1 MRVDGESFGS
11 PLFGRRSA
19 RPGASGARRASA
31 ASSSASTSSTSSA
44 SGSRESSELMSQLQA
59 LPEVR
64 AEVLEDVRQRLQ
76 RGELLTREAAE
87 ATATAI
93 LSDLQA
99 FLRL

>member
-1 MRVDGESFGS
+1 MRIDGDSYGS
-11 PLFGRRSA
+11 PLFGRRPV
-19 RPGASGARRASA
+19 RPGAAGGSRRLSSA
-31 ASSSASTSSTSSA
+31 AQPSSTSTP
-44 SGSRESSELMSQLQA
+44 RENSELKAQLQE

-64 AEVLEDVRQRLQ
+64 ADVLDDVRQRLH

>member
-1 MRVDGESFGS
+1 MRIDGESAGS
-11 PLFGRRSA
+11 PLFGRRPV
-19 RPGASGARRASA
+19 RPGAAGGSRRASA
-31 ASSSASTSSTSSA
+31 ASGAAKPATTSGA
-44 SGSRESSELMSQLQA
+44 RESSELMAKLQA

-64 AEVLEDVRQRLQ
+64 AEVLEDVRHRLH

-87 ATATAI
+87 ATAAAI

>member
-1 MRVDGESFGS
+1 MRIDGESYGS
-11 PLFGRRSA
+11 PLFGRRPV
-19 RPGASGARRASA
+19 RPGAAGGSRR
-31 ASSSASTSSTSSA
+31 ASSSAQPSSSSATSS
-44 SGSRESSELMSQLQA
+44 SRENSELKAQLQE

-64 AEVLEDVRQRLQ
+64 ADVLEDVRQRLH

>member
-1 MRVDGESFGS
+1 MRIDGDSMGS
-11 PLFGRRSA
+11 PLFGRRPT
-19 RPGASGARRASA
+19 RPGSA
-31 ASSSASTSSTSSA
+31 ASGPRRSGSAASPSSTSA
-44 SGSRESSELMSQLQA
+44 SRETSDLMAKIQE

-64 AEVLEDVRQRLQ
+64 ADVLEDVRQRLQ

>member
-1 MRVDGESFGS
+1 M
-11 PLFGRRSA
+11 
-19 RPGASGARRASA
+19 
-31 ASSSASTSSTSSA
+31 T
-44 SGSRESSELMSQLQA
+44 QLQA
-59 LPEVR
+59 IPEVR
-64 AEVLEDVRQRLQ
+64 VEVLEDVRQRLQ

>member
-1 MRVDGESFGS
+1 MAKIQE
-11 PLFGRRSA
+11 
-19 RPGASGARRASA
+19 
-31 ASSSASTSSTSSA
+31 
-44 SGSRESSELMSQLQA
+44 

-64 AEVLEDVRQRLQ
+64 ADVLEDVRQRLQ

>member
-1 MRVDGESFGS
+1 MRIDGESYGS
-11 PLFGRRSA
+11 PLFGRRPV
-19 RPGASGARRASA
+19 RPGAAGGSRRT
-31 ASSSASTSSTSSA
+31 SSSSQPSSTSA
-44 SGSRESSELMSQLQA
+44 SRENSELKSKLQE

-64 AEVLEDVRQRLQ
+64 ADVLEDVRQRLH

>member
-1 MRVDGESFGS
+1 MRIDGESYGS
-11 PLFGRRSA
+11 PLFGRRPV
-19 RPGASGARRASA
+19 RPGATGGSRRT
-31 ASSSASTSSTSSA
+31 SSPSQSSSTSSTSA
-44 SGSRESSELMSQLQA
+44 SRENTELKARLGE

-64 AEVLEDVRQRLQ
+64 ADVLEDVRQRLH

>member
-1 MRVDGESFGS
+1 MRIDGESSGS
-11 PLFGRRSA
+11 PIYGRRPV
-19 RPGASGARRASA
+19 RPGAAGAKGRVAPASA
-31 ASSSASTSSTSSA
+31 SSTSATTS
-44 SGSRESSELMSQLQA
+44 SRENSELMTKLQA

-64 AEVLEDVRQRLQ
+64 ADVLEDVRQRLK

>member
-1 MRVDGESFGS
+1 MRIDGESYGS
-11 PLFGRRSA
+11 PLFGRRPI
-19 RPGASGARRASA
+19 RSGAAGSSRRLSSA
-31 ASSSASTSSTSSA
+31 AQPSSTSV
-44 SGSRESSELMSQLQA
+44 SRETSELQTRLQE

-64 AEVLEDVRQRLQ
+64 ADVLEDVRQRLH

>member
-1 MRVDGESFGS
+1 MRIDGESYGS
-11 PLFGRRSA
+11 PLFGRRPV
-19 RPGASGARRASA
+19 RPGAAGGSRRPASS
-31 ASSSASTSSTSSA
+31 ASSSSTSA
-44 SGSRESSELMSQLQA
+44 SRENSELQSRLQE

-64 AEVLEDVRQRLQ
+64 ADVLEDVRQRLH

>member
-1 MRVDGESFGS
+1 MRIDGESSGS
-11 PLFGRRSA
+11 PLFGRRPV
-19 RPGASGARRASA
+19 RPAATGGSRRASSA
-31 ASSSASTSSTSSA
+31 KPSSTASSRETSEFA
-44 SGSRESSELMSQLQA
+44 AKLQS

-64 AEVLEDVRQRLQ
+64 PEVLEDVRQRLQ

-87 ATATAI
+87 ETATAI

>member
-1 MRVDGESFGS
+1 MRIDGESFGS
-11 PLFGRRSA
+11 PLFGRRPV
-19 RPGASGARRASA
+19 RPGVASDSRRSASTK
-31 ASSSASTSSTSSA
+31 SSASA
-44 SGSRESSELMSQLQA
+44 GSPEASELMSKLQA

-64 AEVLEDVRQRLQ
+64 AEVIEDVRQRLH

>member
-1 MRVDGESFGS
+1 MRIDGESLGS
-11 PLFGRRSA
+11 PLSGRRPV
-19 RPGASGARRASA
+19 RPGA
-31 ASSSASTSSTSSA
+31 A
-44 SGSRESSELMSQLQA
+44 SGSRRTASAKSASTAGSRETSEFMNKLQA

-64 AEVLEDVRQRLQ
+64 SDVLEEVRQRMQ